1 MPHPHTVNRSHRN
14 RSQRYSGRG
23 GLPLPDNSG
32 PSSDGGGAGDSQ
44 LISWVQSCLAGSI
57 GSWVPQSG
65 RLGRA
70 TRHAIRTFQSQQG
83 LPVNGFP
90 DSDTV
95 AQLQQACGGRAGG
108 ETEEV
113 SSAHTA
119 DARQAMTGEVS
130 PSPAAG
136 CNEDRC
142 ASGYIAWVQRS
153 LNQLGAHLNVTGVLD
168 RTTIQ
173 AINQFKQSHK
183 ISPSEYY
190 ASPVIEQALVQA
202 GAAPP
207 PAVRR
212 LPCGPTDLKVLLPLL
227 KRYAGDIPAEYL
239 LGWIT
244 VESGAK
250 LGDLTKICER
260 GYFQVHPEESQDLKL
275 DHDRLS
281 TDPAYSVEGGIKLV
295 RKYAAG
301 VEGLLRRPGAGEQAD
316 FFWALVKLRHWIPS
330 APVRI
335 LTQMRKKSVPVTDWS
350 SVRNFVTATP
360 NLGFGS
366 FDPRAGIKSVDHYL
380 EAVARWRKLLANGT
394 ASRPQAGNGNIAPVA
409 TERTAIQSAIQRGER
424 DENRLTD
431 TIFTGRHPERRGQ
444 PLQQQDQPLIK
455 EWLGIRD
462 RLIRPALRALSND
475 HR

>member
-1 MPHPHTVNRSHRN
+1 MAHHSVKRSHGN
-14 RSQRYSGRG
+14 RLQRYSGRG
-23 GLPLPDNSG
+23 GGPLPDNSG
-32 PSSDGGGAGDSQ
+32 ASSDGGGAGDSQ

-70 TRHAIRTFQSQQG
+70 TRHAIRTFQSQRG
-83 LPVNGFP
+83 LPVNGVP

-95 AQLQQACGGRAGG
+95 AQLREACGGRAGG
-108 ETEEV
+108 
-113 SSAHTA
+113 
-119 DARQAMTGEVS
+119 DGEVS
-130 PSPAAG
+130 APPAAG

-173 AINQFKQSHK
+173 AINQFKQGHK

-202 GAAPP
+202 GADPP

-301 VEGLLRRPGAGEQAD
+301 IESLLRRPGAGEQAD

-409 TERTAIQSAIQRGER
+409 TEPTAIQSAIQRGER

-431 TIFTGRHPERRGQ
+431 TIFIARHPERRGQ
-444 PLQQQDQPLIK
+444 RLQQQDQPLIK

-462 RLIRPALRALSND
+462 RLVRPALRAAVQ
-475 HR
+475 

>member
-1 MPHPHTVNRSHRN
+1 MAHPHFGNRSHGN
-14 RSQRYSGRG
+14 RLQRYSGRRG
-23 GLPLPDNSG
+23 WPLGDG
-32 PSSDGGGAGDSQ
+32 WGSSNDGGDAGDSQ
-44 LISWVQSCLAGSI
+44 LISWVQSCLTGSI

-83 LPVNGFP
+83 LPVSGVP

-95 AQLQQACGGRAGG
+95 AQLQKACGGPPGSDN
-108 ETEEV
+108 EEI
-113 SSAHTA
+113 SSA
-119 DARQAMTGEVS
+119 S
-130 PSPAAG
+130 PPAAG

-153 LNQLGAHLNVTGVLD
+153 LNQLGFHLNVTGVLD

-173 AINQFKQSHK
+173 AINQFKQSQK
-183 ISPSEYY
+183 ISPREYY

-202 GAAPP
+202 GAASP

-212 LPCGPTDLKVLLPLL
+212 LPCGPTDLKILLPLL
-227 KRYAGDIPAEYL
+227 KQYAGDIPAEYL

-260 GYFQVHPEESQDLKL
+260 GYFQVHPEESQELKL

-301 VEGLLRRPGAGEQAD
+301 VASLVRRPGPGEQAD

-335 LTQMRKKSVPVTDWS
+335 LTQMHKNSVPVTDWS
-350 SVRNFVTATP
+350 SVRNYVNSTP

-380 EAVARWRKLLANGT
+380 EAVARWRKLLGSGT
-394 ASRPQAGNGNIAPVA
+394 ASKPQAGNGNIAPA
-409 TERTAIQSAIQRGER
+409 AMETTAIQSAIQRGER

-431 TIFTGRHPERRGQ
+431 VIFVARHPERRGQ
-444 PLQQQDQPLIK
+444 HLQQQDQPLIR
-455 EWLGIRD
+455 EWLDIRD
-462 RLIRPALRALSND
+462 RLVRPALGARSK
-475 HR
+475 

>member
-1 MPHPHTVNRSHRN
+1 MPHHPVKRSHGN
-14 RSQRYSGRG
+14 RSQRYSGPG
-23 GLPLPDNSG
+23 GWPLPDNSG
-32 PSSDGGGAGDSQ
+32 SSSDGGGAGDSQ

-90 DSDTV
+90 GRDTV

-108 ETEEV
+108 ESEEI
-113 SSAHTA
+113 SSA
-119 DARQAMTGEVS
+119 
-130 PSPAAG
+130 PPAAG

-173 AINQFKQSHK
+173 SINQFKQGHK
-183 ISPSEYY
+183 ISPREYY
-190 ASPVIEQALVQA
+190 ASPLIEQALVQA

-212 LPCGPTDLKVLLPLL
+212 LRCGATDLKVLLPLL

-301 VEGLLRRPGAGEQAD
+301 IESLLRRPGAGEQAD

-335 LTQMRKKSVPVTDWS
+335 LVQMRKQSVPVTDWS
-350 SVRNFVTATP
+350 SVRSYVNATP

-366 FDPRAGIKSVDHYL
+366 FDPRAGITSVDHYL

-394 ASRPQAGNGNIAPVA
+394 ASRPQAGNGNIAPAA
-409 TERTAIQSAIQRGER
+409 TEPSAIQSAIQRGER

-431 TIFTGRHPERRGQ
+431 TIFTARHPERRGQ

-462 RLIRPALRALSND
+462 RLVRPALRALSND